1 MSQLLFA
8 LLMPEYDYEIEGLL
22 EVLLGAE
29 GRTIDEDRV
38 SDPIDL
44 VHEEGEDLILL
55 VGRQLLLI
63 DDMDMSFV
71 KALQEVGEGA
81 VEES

>member
-8 LLMPEYDYEIEGLL
+8 LLMPEDDDEIEGLL

-29 GRTIDEDRV
+29 GRAIDEDRV

-44 VHEEGEDLILL
+44 VHEEGENLILL

-63 DDMDMSFV
+63 DDMDVSFV

>member
-8 LLMPEYDYEIEGLL
+8 LLMPEDDDEIEGLL

-38 SDPIDL
+38 GDPIDL

-63 DDMDMSFV
+63 DDMDVSFV

-81 VEES
+81 VEEG

>member
-1 MSQLLFA
+1 MSQLLLA
-8 LLMPEYDYEIEGLL
+8 LLMPEDDDQIEGLL

-29 GRTIDEDRV
+29 GRTIDEDRIR
-38 SDPIDL
+38 DPIDL

-55 VGRQLLLI
+55 IGRQLLLI
-63 DDMDMSFV
+63 DDMDVSFV

-81 VEES
+81 VEEG